1 MEEKLIDLQEFNMT
15 DEELFSHVDNNELDS
30 EKITAPRYSYWKSVF
45 RVFFKN
51 KINIVFIALLL
62 FVIVF
67 AYIYPLAIGYDPKTT
82 PFINIMDTSAQH
94 LSPSQAIDKFGFSI
108 HWILGSGDSG
118 QSTFDYIWYGSSISI
133 SLALVCA
140 AINMLIGVV
149 IGAIWGFSKRFD
161 KFMTEVYNIVGNVPY
176 VLIISVLIMIMTV
189 TGVGYL
195 NSMLTSTERL
205 C

>member
-1 MEEKLIDLQEFNMT
+1 MENKVIDLQEFNMT

-51 KINIVFIALLL
+51 RINIVFIAL
-62 FVIVF
+62 F

-133 SLALVCA
+133 SLA
-140 AINMLIGVV
+140 
-149 IGAIWGFSKRFD
+149 
-161 KFMTEVYNIVGNVPY
+161 IV
-176 VLIISVLIMIMTV
+176 
-189 TGVGYL
+189 
-195 NSMLTSTERL
+195 
-205 C
+205 

>member
-67 AYIYPLAIGYDPKTT
+67 ATSIRLQSDTIPKPLRLSTLWTRRRNTSVLARLS
-82 PFINIMDTSAQH
+82 INSVLAST
-94 LSPSQAIDKFGFSI
+94 GFS
-108 HWILGSGDSG
+108 
-118 QSTFDYIWYGSSISI
+118 
-133 SLALVCA
+133 AA
-140 AINMLIGVV
+140 AIPDNL
-149 IGAIWGFSKRFD
+149 R
-161 KFMTEVYNIVGNVPY
+161 
-176 VLIISVLIMIMTV
+176 
-189 TGVGYL
+189 
-195 NSMLTSTERL
+195 STIFGTDRAYP
-205 C
+205 